1 MPRKCCSK
9 AASSIE
15 VIPLAL
21 GVPVGFVEP
30 VVLTRADLERPQDP
44 QPVIRFAVPLASSA
58 WPGDTLV
65 ILVGANELYSVAF
78 WPIDGQGQFGPRPNE
93 VGIPAERLLSLGAGL
108 WDLQY
113 QLVRRGGWRST
124 PSRPRRVELRLAPG
138 VVLLAPIV
146 AVARVDRVIARNGL
160 EIRVPDIAGA
170 LASDRI
176 EVRLNRLR
184 DPASAGDMGNV
195 VTLTVLYGADPRS
208 VTAQWEDLAVPLLL
222 GQSAYTL
229 HVEYLWDRDGT
240 PRGTSPRAVVPL
252 DLRTVGPVPADRGP
266 VNPSLTPVSVRGRIS
281 PTVNE
286 ITERD
291 VAGGASADITF
302 TFYQGLAAGHFI
314 RFFYDGVELL
324 AAQVRTLV
332 GTETPGGTAVVTL
345 PNAILLAQGNGQKQ
359 IYYEIYPDATATHA
373 GNFQRSPATTIR
385 VNINAF
391 VRYVAI
397 INNQLQNQ
405 RPGTAAARTGVL
417 NCITRP
423 WDGIRL
429 EIIEPRLAENDM
441 VTIIFQYSAGNLGT
455 ALVDQQYSAP
465 HTVTASEASAG
476 RFFHTVDYHQI
487 MFYDRAQQPNPAV
500 PLPSGSFVSSF
511 IVTQGNGAVIRS
523 EPCLVRYS
531 RVVREG
537 VICS

>member
-1 MPRKCCSK
+1 M
-9 AASSIE
+9 
-15 VIPLAL
+15 
-21 GVPVGFVEP
+21 
-30 VVLTRADLERPQDP
+30 
-44 QPVIRFAVPLASSA
+44 
-58 WPGDTLV
+58 
-65 ILVGANELYSVAF
+65 
-78 WPIDGQGQFGPRPNE
+78 
-93 VGIPAERLLSLGAGL
+93 
-108 WDLQY
+108 
-113 QLVRRGGWRST
+113 
-124 PSRPRRVELRLAPG
+124 
-138 VVLLAPIV
+138 LAPII

-170 LASDRI
+170 QATDRI
-176 EVRLNRLR
+176 EVRLLRLI

-195 VTLTVLYGADPRS
+195 VTLTVLYAADPRS
-208 VTAQWEDLAVPLLL
+208 VTAQWEDLAVPLLF

-229 HVEYLWDRDGT
+229 HVEYVWYRDGT

-252 DLRTVGPVPADRGP
+252 DLRTVGPVPVDRGP

-291 VAGGASADITF
+291 VAGGANADITF
-302 TFYQGLAAGHFI
+302 TFYQGLAAGHFV

-359 IYYEIYPDATATHA
+359 IFYEIYPDATATHA
-373 GNFQRSPATTIR
+373 GNFQRSPPTTIR
-385 VNINAF
+385 VNIAAF

-397 INNQLQNQ
+397 LNNQLQNQ
-405 RPGTAAARTGVL
+405 RPGTAVARTGVL

-429 EIIEPRLAENDM
+429 EIIEPRLAENDR
-441 VTIIFQYSAGNLGT
+441 VTIIFQYSAGSLGT
-455 ALVDQQYSAP
+455 ALVDQQYCAP
-465 HTVTASEASAG
+465 HTVTTSEASAG
-476 RFFHTVDYHQI
+476 RFFHTVDYNQI
-487 MFYDRAQQPNPAV
+487 MFYNRAQQPTPAV